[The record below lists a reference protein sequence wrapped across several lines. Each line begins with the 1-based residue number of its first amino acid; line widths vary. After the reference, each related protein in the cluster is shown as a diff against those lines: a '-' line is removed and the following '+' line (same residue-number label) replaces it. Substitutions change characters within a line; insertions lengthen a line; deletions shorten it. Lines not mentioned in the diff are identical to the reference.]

1 MTLSVMPASISENG
15 ATATVSAALSGKSS
29 QPTTVTV
36 TAQANVFTV
45 PSGAGATIIVAAG
58 QTTSSDTA
66 TMTAVDNAVDAADN
80 PVTVT
85 GTPTN
90 GHGVGA
96 VTGASLTLTDDD
108 VAGIVTSPQTSAA
121 SRVRTSEDGST
132 AAVAVSLA
140 TGPTG
145 DVVLDVASSDT
156 TQGTVSPA
164 MLTFTS
170 TNWNTA
176 QTVTPTRST
185 AARPTP
191 SP

>member
-1 MTLSVMPASISENG
+1 M
-15 ATATVSAALSGKSS
+15 
-29 QPTTVTV
+29 TV

-45 PSGAGATIIVAAG
+45 ASGAGATIIVAAG